1 MSVSSSVLR
10 YPSLANKSS
19 RKNRLY
25 PQHSPISKSEA
36 NSLTI
41 FLLASRDPWWIIS
54 TLYSYLKVIEYDYDK
69 LVSFILTTMTK
80 FLGKPIE
87 KLDWSPFYGCFDI
100 GLCLSNMY
108 HLYPNTQDDCDYHST
123 SCSDGGPTT

>member
-1 MSVSSSVLR
+1 MTQRRHAMKTCMIQQELQIKGTNRRMSVSSSVLR

-54 TLYSYLKVIEYDYDK
+54 TLYSYLKEIEYEYYR
-69 LVSFILTTMTK
+69 LVLFILTTMTK
-80 FLGKPIE
+80 FLGKP
-87 KLDWSPFYGCFDI
+87 
-100 GLCLSNMY
+100 N
-108 HLYPNTQDDCDYHST
+108 
-123 SCSDGGPTT
+123 